1 MTIGVLLSAIC
12 AAVLGVATAVA
23 LETGLAVAGLAY
35 VLGGG
40 LGVTVFVALAEFQ
53 RRSAAAGG

>member
-1 MTIGVLLSAIC
+1 MTIGVLLSAIS
-12 AAVLGVATAVA
+12 AALLAVATAIA

-35 VLGGG
+35 VVGGT

-53 RRSAAAGG
+53 QRAGPADG